1 MMRSLLYVPGN
12 SDRFLAKAHER
23 GADALIIDLEDS
35 VPEPQKDAA
44 RNRIADVVPPAKQ
57 NGARV
62 LVRINGGT
70 EREIEDAEGAIA
82 AGVDALW
89 IPKVE
94 SAARLRRFV
103 ARMERMERSVG
114 SGPKPIVA
122 AIESAA
128 GVFEARQI
136 AKVDRVIGLN
146 TGSEDLAASLDA
158 EPLPE
163 VLRVP
168 KLLVHLA
175 AKAERRMSFGLID
188 SAANFQDLDR
198 LRAAACE
205 ARRFGFDGAT
215 CVHPSAVAVLNE
227 TFSPSEDELMRAAR
241 VVRAADQ
248 ANGAGRGAFV
258 LEDRMVDRPA
268 VERARAL
275 TKKRG

>member
-1 MMRSLLYVPGN
+1 MRSLLYVPGN

-35 VPEPQKDAA
+35 VSEPEKDAA
-44 RNRIADVVPPAKQ
+44 RNRIADVVPAAKQ

-62 LVRINGGT
+62 LVCINGGT
-70 EREIEDAEGAIA
+70 EREIDDAEGAIT

-94 SAARLRRFV
+94 SAARIRRFV

-136 AKVDRVIGLN
+136 AKVDRVMGLN
-146 TGSEDLAASLDA
+146 AGSEDLAASLDA

-227 TFSPSEDELMRAAR
+227 TFAPSEDELMRAAR
-241 VVRAADQ
+241 VVRAAHQ
-248 ANGAGRGAFV
+248 ANEAGRGAFV
-258 LEDRMVDRPA
+258 FEGRMVD
-268 VERARAL
+268 RARAL